1 MQKVRPIMRPATEGT
16 HFTLAEARAAFRE
29 VKREQELAKKKKA
42 QGRSKSVK
50 AR

>member
-1 MQKVRPIMRPATEGT
+1 MKVRTIQRPATEGT
-16 HFTLAEARAAFRE
+16 HFTLAQARAAFRE

-42 QGRSKSVK
+42 QERSKTVK